1 MLMTQKN
8 VNKHSPIHDMSL
20 SKWHEK
26 CAELE
31 INLSQKNPKGL
42 AGTVFPTAPAKG
54 FLRRKGPS
62 PPPPPP
68 SPSPANQL
76 VNSPLP
82 LPPPSHSYIVAN
94 EMLYFIEN
102 IKMKE

>member
-20 SKWHEK
+20 SKRHEK

-62 PPPPPP
+62 P
-68 SPSPANQL
+68 SPANQL